1 MHEAAQKGH
10 VDTIKLLADLGGNMN
25 AADILGRTAI
35 YFAVS
40 EGHADA
46 ISTLVALKAAVNIQC
61 EGAGVTP
68 VHVAAEEGHEEAIIV
83 LASAAGRI
91 DQFSNS

>member
-1 MHEAAQKGH
+1 M
-10 VDTIKLLADLGGNMN
+10 
-25 AADILGRTAI
+25 
-35 YFAVS
+35 
-40 EGHADA
+40 
-46 ISTLVALKAAVNIQC
+46 
-61 EGAGVTP
+61 TP